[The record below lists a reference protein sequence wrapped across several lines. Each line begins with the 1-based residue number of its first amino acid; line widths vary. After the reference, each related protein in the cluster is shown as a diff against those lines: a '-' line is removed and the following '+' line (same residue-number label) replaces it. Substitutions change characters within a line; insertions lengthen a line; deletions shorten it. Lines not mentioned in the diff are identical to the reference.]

1 MFMWSSGS
9 SLVRTFGV
17 GLRSMKSLRR
27 DVDGAVAMTFGLVLL
42 GVAVAAGLG
51 IDFSRA
57 KNVQTALQQSLD
69 AAVLAAANL
78 DATADEQKEAGK
90 KFFNANF
97 ASGIA
102 ENVSVDIT
110 ATGNKVV
117 TGTATATVPAT
128 LTALMGYKTLPVE
141 AYASTGLL
149 AYGDVCVLVL
159 DETAKNTFSVTGKT
173 DVVAPDCEIHVKS
186 TANPA
191 AKFSNGSY
199 VESSRICIESTK
211 ISDNGGTHDNLE
223 LGCDTADD
231 PYAGAFTEPASAT
244 CDYNAKSYKGGTVN
258 LKPGVYCGLFNFNSS
273 PKVNFA
279 PGTYVIKN
287 GGWNVSGGTWDGEG
301 VTFFFADDSNIE
313 FNSGVSLDL
322 SPPTSGDYTG
332 ILMFEAAG
340 LGKSNFSWNDTY
352 GSGSTVSGLIYLPSR
367 NLTLNAKSGIDGH
380 QLTLVVN
387 QLSLN
392 ELDVD
397 LSPAD
402 EKITVVTKSPTA
414 TDGEVYIAE

>member
-1 MFMWSSGS
+1 MLTWSSGRF
-9 SLVRTFGV
+9 LVR
-17 GLRSMKSLRR
+17 SLGAIRR
-27 DVDGAVAMTFGLVLL
+27 DTDGAVAMTFGLMLL

-57 KNVQTALQQSLD
+57 KNVQTSLQQSLD

-78 DATADEQKEAGK
+78 DASADEQKAAGK
-90 KFFNANF
+90 SFFNANF
-97 ASGIA
+97 ANNIA
-102 ENVSVDIT
+102 EDVSVDIT

-117 TGTATATVPAT
+117 TGTATANVPAT
-128 LTALMGYKTLPVE
+128 LTRLMGYKNLPVD

-159 DETAKNTFSVTGKT
+159 DETSKNTFSVTGKT

-186 TANPA
+186 TASPA
-191 AKFSNGSY
+191 AKFSMGSNI
-199 VESSRICIESTK
+199 ESSRICIESTK

-231 PYAGAFTEPASAT
+231 PYVGVFTEPSSAT

-279 PGTYVIKN
+279 PGTYIIKG
-287 GGWNVSGGTWDGEG
+287 GGWNVSGGDWDGTG

-322 SPPTSGDYTG
+322 SAPTTGDYAG
-332 ILMFEAAG
+332 VLMFEAAG

-352 GSGSTVSGLIYLPSR
+352 GTGSTVSGLIYLPSR
-367 NLTLNAKSGIDGH
+367 NVSLNAKSGIDGH
-380 QLTLVVN
+380 QLTMVVN
-387 QLSLN
+387 QMAFN
-392 ELDVD
+392 ELDVE
-397 LSPAD
+397 LTPAD

-414 TDGEVYIAE
+414 TEGEVYIAK